1 MNLRQKMEF
10 PVDFSTPA
18 GEPALAA
25 PDSVSWQVF
34 KNPIALFVGG
44 VTAVLL
50 ELAEPRVRSGV
61 WDHTTFR
68 VDPVSRMERTGLAAM
83 LTVYGP
89 RSKSEPM
96 IARVRRMHDRVE
108 GVTPAGQAYR
118 ANDPVLLDWVQA
130 TASFGFLEAY
140 SAYVRRL
147 SPQTKDRFYAESAPA
162 AGLYGA
168 TAAPKSLAEQQAM
181 FDAILPLLEPSP
193 IIFEFLDIMARADI
207 LPGPLKPIQRMLI
220 RAGIAITPEPVRAR
234 LGLGSEWNLK
244 TRERAMIRVAGAAAD
259 RVPITKSPA
268 AQSCRRMGLATNYLY
283 VRVRV

>member
-1 MNLRQKMEF
+1 MNLRQRMEF
-10 PVDFSTPA
+10 PVDFSTPP

-25 PDSVSWQVF
+25 PDSVSWQIF

-44 VTAVLL
+44 VSAVLL

-108 GVTPAGQAYR
+108 GVTSAGHAYR

-147 SPQTKDRFYAESAPA
+147 SPQIKDRFYAESAPA
-162 AGLYGA
+162 ARLYGA
-168 TAAPKSLAEQQAM
+168 ASAPTSLAKQQAM
-181 FDAILPLLEPSP
+181 FDAMLPLLEPSP

-207 LPGPLKPIQRMLI
+207 LPAPLKSLQRILI
-220 RAGIAITPEPVRAR
+220 RAGIAITPEPVRAL
-234 LGLGSEWNLK
+234 LGLGSEWDLK
-244 TRERAMIRVAGAAAD
+244 AWERVMIRIAGAAAD
-259 RVPITKSPA
+259 RVPLSTSPA
-268 AQSCRRMGLATNYLY
+268 AQSCRRMGFPANYLY
-283 VRVRV
+283 VRTRG

>member
-1 MNLRQKMEF
+1 MEF
-10 PVDFSTPA
+10 PVDFLTPP

-147 SPQTKDRFYAESAPA
+147 SVQTKDRFYAESAPA
-162 AGLYGA
+162 ARLYGA
-168 TAAPKSLAEQQAM
+168 VSAPTSLAEQQAM
-181 FDAILPLLEPSP
+181 FDAMLPLLEPSP

-220 RAGIAITPEPVRAR
+220 RAGIAITPEPVRAL
-234 LGLGSEWNLK
+234 LGLGAGWNLK
-244 TRERAMIRVAGAAAD
+244 PWERAMIRIAGAAAD
-259 RVPITKSPA
+259 RVPLSKSPA
-268 AQSCRRMGLATNYLY
+268 AQSCRRMGLAANHLY
-283 VRVRV
+283 RRVRG

>member
-1 MNLRQKMEF
+1 MNLRQKMEL
-10 PVDFSTPA
+10 PVDFSTPP

-25 PDSVSWQVF
+25 PDSVSWQIF

-108 GVTPAGQAYR
+108 GVTHAGQAYR

-147 SPQTKDRFYAESAPA
+147 SAQTKDRFYAESAPA

-168 TAAPKSLAEQQAM
+168 VAAPKSLAEQQAM
-181 FDAILPLLEPSP
+181 FDAMLPLLEPSP

-207 LPGPLKPIQRMLI
+207 LPGPFKPIQRILI
-220 RAGIAITPEPVRAR
+220 RAGIAITPEPVRAL
-234 LGLGSEWNLK
+234 LGLGSEWDLK
-244 TRERAMIRVAGAAAD
+244 AWERAMIRIAGAAAD
-259 RVPITKSPA
+259 RVPISSSPA
-268 AQSCRRMGLATNYLY
+268 AQSCRRMGLPANHLY
-283 VRVRV
+283 VARVA